1 MKQKSQ
7 NRFLAALLAVAMML
21 QMLPMLAFA
30 EDAPG
35 TGKKDVAWIGET
47 GYPSLEA
54 AVTAAGD
61 GATITLGEGVYSL
74 GGTQNTQ
81 KVTTK
86 SLTFVGAGV
95 DKTKWQ
101 IQAPQTKYGSDGWC
115 NYSFDGSDSITFQD
129 MTVIGSVYPDGTI
142 KAEDTQGY
150 VRVQNITLKD
160 CVFNGRADYWG
171 YTTTTFDNVTFNAPG
186 TTESGISDT
195 NYSLWT
201 YTGNTCTFKDCT
213 FYSKGKTINVYRHTD
228 PGEDVTVNF
237 ENCTVNS
244 NFATFALFSKTALN
258 INDRYMGSH
267 KFIINI
273 NINDPKTI
281 TAARDTTTCSQVFG
295 FGGKTASNSGRT
307 EVYWNNS
314 VEPVWKGGKIQTHSY
329 TDGEHDKAFTYTY
342 SEWKKFDERNEWR
355 DVTKT
360 CDYCHRELEKH
371 QETASVYRLQYNLN
385 GGTGDETAY
394 KDAFS
399 HEKENVTLAAA
410 PTREG
415 YKFAGWL
422 SLNGKLYNAG
432 SELVLTGDEVFTAQW
447 KKKDEPVV
455 NHTLTVTGGTFAVK
469 NGDIDVTDTL
479 ETSTDEASGKQ
490 TCLVPDGA
498 EVTVTLDQTKVPE
511 GMVFDLWST
520 GKFDLPL
527 DQDCKAESITF
538 TMNGDVDV
546 AAQYRSADIEDGS
559 DVVGPIIVGTAVVAG
574 GALVGY
580 TLGTDLVGQMWGL
593 PYFPSNRS
601 ALAMMLWEDAG
612 KPMPESEILYP
623 DVGQE
628 EQDMDLQHAARWAME
643 HDLMPDLNDQDTEL
657 PPEQVKFYPDNMV
670 TKISVLRA
678 WKKAQDLKQNAQ

>member
-30 EDAPG
+30 DDAPDAHAVKIDGKEGSYAKLEDA
-35 TGKKDVAWIGET
+35 VR
-47 GYPSLEA
+47 A
-54 AVTAAGD
+54 ASSGD
-61 GATITLGEGVYSL
+61 TIILGEGNYTLYKIDS
-74 GGTQNTQ
+74 T
-81 KVTTK
+81 KTTK
-86 SLTFVGAGV
+86 GKNLTFVGQGP
-95 DKTKWQ
+95 DKTAWN
-101 IQAPQTKYGSDGWC
+101 IGALVPDPNNFGTEYNGD
-115 NYSFDGSDSITFQD
+115 YSFDGAGTVTFKN
-129 MTVIGSVYPDGTI
+129 MTLRSGDANYLGFI
-142 KAEDTQGY
+142 
-150 VRVQNITLKD
+150 
-160 CVFNGRADYWG
+160 RADQTVVDNCVINGKTFYWG
-171 YTTTTFDNVTFNAPG
+171 YTSAVFKNTTFNAPDG
-186 TTESGISDT
+186 DYAI
-195 NYSLWT
+195 WT
-201 YTGNTCTFKDCT
+201 YSSPTMTFDTCTFNA
-213 FYSKGKTINVYRHTD
+213 SGKVINVYTD
-228 PGEDVTVNF
+228 YSAGSHNITVNF
-237 ENCTVNS
+237 ENCAVYS
-244 NFATFALFSKTALN
+244 NFSESAGDSKTALN
-258 INDRYMGSH
+258 INDYNMGDF
-267 KFIINI
+267 KYIINI
-273 NINDPKTI
+273 KNPRTI
-281 TAARDTTTCSQVFG
+281 TAARDTTTCSQMFG
-295 FGGKTASNSGRT
+295 YGGKAAT
-307 EVYWNNS
+307 NN
-314 VEPVWKGGKIQTHSY
+314 KGKTDVRLDGNLIWANGEMQTHSY

-342 SEWKKFDERNEWR
+342 SEWKKIDERNEMR
-355 DVTKT
+355 DETKT
-360 CDYCHRELEKH
+360 CNYCHWSEKYINKDI
-371 QETASVYRLQYNLN
+371 ASVYRLQYNLN
-385 GGTGDETAY
+385 EGVGDETANY
-394 KDAFS
+394 NDAFY
-399 HEKENVTLAAA
+399 HENESVTLAAA

-415 YKFAGWL
+415 YQFAGWL
-422 SLNGKLYNAG
+422 SLNGKLYKAG
-432 SELVLTGDEVFTAQW
+432 SELVLTGDEVFTALW
-447 KKKDEPVV
+447 KKDEPVV

-469 NGDIDVTDTL
+469 NGDIDVTNTL
-479 ETSTDEASGKQ
+479 ETSIDEASGKQ

-527 DQDCKAESITF
+527 GQDCKAESITF
-538 TMNGDVDV
+538 TMNDDVDV

-670 TKISVLRA
+670 TKIGVLRA

>member
-30 EDAPG
+30 DDAPG
-35 TGKKDVAWIGET
+35 IEETYVAWNENQGHK

-54 AVTAAGD
+54 AVENASSD
-61 GATITLGEGVYSL
+61 DTITLGAGSYTL
-74 GGTQNTQ
+74 YKKIKDNQ
-81 KVTTK
+81 KPK
-86 SLTFVGAGV
+86 GKNLTFVGQGS
-95 DKTKWQ
+95 DKTTWY
-101 IQAPQTKYGSDGWC
+101 IGAEVPDPNLLGTEYNGD
-115 NYSFDGSDSITFQD
+115 YSFDGAGTVTFKN
-129 MTVIGSVYPDGTI
+129 MTLRSGDKDYLGFIRIDNTVVENCVI
-142 KAEDTQGY
+142 
-150 VRVQNITLKD
+150 
-160 CVFNGRADYWG
+160 NGKTDYWG
-171 YTTTTFDNVTFNAPG
+171 YTSAVFKDTTFNAP
-186 TTESGISDT
+186 SS
-195 NYSLWT
+195 NYALWT
-201 YTGNTCTFKDCT
+201 YSSPTMTFDTCTFNAN
-213 FYSKGKTINVYRHTD
+213 GKVINVYTD
-228 PGEDVTVNF
+228 YSAGVHDITVNF

-244 NFATFALFSKTALN
+244 SSLVKQALN
-258 INDRYMGSH
+258 INDSNMGSY
-267 KFIINI
+267 KYIINI
-273 NINDPKTI
+273 NNPTV

-295 FGGKTASNSGRT
+295 FGGKKGNNSGRT

-314 VEPVWKGGKIQTHSY
+314 VEPVWKGGKMQTHSY

-342 SEWKKFDERNEWR
+342 SEWTRIDARNEWR

-360 CDYCHRELEKH
+360 CNYCGWSETHREV
-371 QETASVYRLQYNLN
+371 ASVYRLQYNLN
-385 GGTGDETAY
+385 EGVGDKTADY
-394 KDAFS
+394 NEAFY
-399 HEKENVTLAAA
+399 HENESVKLAAA
-410 PTREG
+410 PKREG
-415 YKFAGWL
+415 YQFAGWL
-422 SLNGKLYNAG
+422 SLNGTPYKAG
-432 SELVLTGDEVFTAQW
+432 SALVLTGDEVLTAQW
-447 KKKDEPVV
+447 KKNEPV

-469 NGDIDVTDTL
+469 NGGIDVTDTL

-520 GKFDLPL
+520 GNFDLPQE
-527 DQDCKAESITF
+527 QDYKAESITF
-538 TMNGDVDV
+538 TMNDDVDV

-628 EQDMDLQHAARWAME
+628 EQDMDLQHAARWSME

>member
-35 TGKKDVAWIGET
+35 TGEVLNKRT
-47 GYPSLEA
+47 GTIYTSLVDAVREA
-54 AVTAAGD
+54 ESD
-61 GATITLGEGVYSL
+61 DTITLGEGNYTLYKISSE
-74 GGTQNTQ
+74 GMTNGKN
-81 KVTTK
+81 
-86 SLTFVGAGV
+86 LTFVGQGP
-95 DKTKWQ
+95 DKTAWNIGAKVPDP
-101 IQAPQTKYGSDGWC
+101 ANFGTEYNGD
-115 NYSFDGSDSITFQD
+115 YSFDGAGTVTFKN
-129 MTVIGSVYPDGTI
+129 MTLRSGNANYLGFIRANNTVVDHCVI
-142 KAEDTQGY
+142 
-150 VRVQNITLKD
+150 
-160 CVFNGRADYWG
+160 NGKTFYWG
-171 YTTTTFDNVTFNAPG
+171 YESAKFINTTFNAP
-186 TTESGISDT
+186 SGDYAI
-195 NYSLWT
+195 WT
-201 YTGNTCTFKDCT
+201 YSSPIMTFDTCTFNAT
-213 FYSKGKTINVYRHTD
+213 GKVINVYTD
-228 PGEDVTVNF
+228 YGAGKQDITVNF
-237 ENCTVNS
+237 NNCTVKS
-244 NFATFALFSKTALN
+244 ISWTSAATFKTALKIDDHN
-258 INDRYMGSH
+258 MGNY
-267 KFIINI
+267 KYIINI
-273 NINDPKTI
+273 TDPNV

-295 FGGKTASNSGRT
+295 FGGKLNELIKNSNSGRT
-307 EVYWNNS
+307 EVNIDGKC
-314 VEPVWKGGKIQTHSY
+314 VWKEGRMQTHAY
-329 TDGEHDKAFTYTY
+329 TDGEHDQAFNYTY
-342 SEWKKFDERNEWR
+342 SEWKKLDARNDVRDE
-355 DVTKT
+355 TKT
-360 CDYCHRELEKH
+360 CKYCGWWKTYKDKDL
-371 QETASVYRLQYNLN
+371 ASVYRLQYNLN
-385 GGTGDETAY
+385 EGIGDATANY
-394 KDAFS
+394 NDAFS
-399 HEKENVTLAAA
+399 HENESVTLAAA

-415 YKFAGWL
+415 YQFAGWL
-422 SLNGKLYNAG
+422 SLNGKLYRAG

-447 KKKDEPVV
+447 KKDEPVV

-469 NGDIDVTDTL
+469 NGGIDVTDTL
-479 ETSTDEASGKQ
+479 ETSTDETSGKQ

-520 GKFDLPL
+520 GELPL
-527 DQDCKAESITF
+527 DQDYKAESITF

>member
-35 TGKKDVAWIGET
+35 TGEVWNKTKNNKKYT
-47 GYPSLEA
+47 SL
-54 AVTAAGD
+54 VTAVQEASSGD
-61 GATITLGEGVYSL
+61 TIILGEGNYTL
-74 GGTQNTQ
+74 FEKNNNHAKAGN
-81 KVTTK
+81 KN
-86 SLTFVGAGV
+86 LTFVGQGP
-95 DKTKWQ
+95 DKTAWN
-101 IQAPQTKYGSDGWC
+101 IGDEVPDPSKYGTEYNGD
-115 NYSFDGSDSITFQD
+115 YSFDGAGKITFKN
-129 MTVIGSVYPDGTI
+129 MTLRSGNVDYLGFIRPDQTVVDHCVI
-142 KAEDTQGY
+142 
-150 VRVQNITLKD
+150 
-160 CVFNGRADYWG
+160 NGKTAYWG
-171 YTTTTFDNVTFNAPG
+171 YTSAVFTDTTFNTPENDYALWTYSSPTMIFDNCTFNA
-186 TTESGISDT
+186 
-195 NYSLWT
+195 N
-201 YTGNTCTFKDCT
+201 GN
-213 FYSKGKTINVYRHTD
+213 KGKVINVYTEGTTQDIR
-228 PGEDVTVNF
+228 VYFN
-237 ENCTVNS
+237 NCTVNS
-244 NFATFALFSKTALN
+244 SKLGKQVLK
-258 INDRYMGSH
+258 INDRFMRPY
-267 KFIINI
+267 KFIVYINNPHI
-273 NINDPKTI
+273 NA
-281 TAARDTTTCSQVFG
+281 TAARDKMTCSQLFG
-295 FGGKTASNSGRT
+295 FDSDQDSNTGYTDVYLDGDLVWTNGKM
-307 EVYWNNS
+307 
-314 VEPVWKGGKIQTHSY
+314 KTHSY
-329 TDGEHDKAFTYTY
+329 TDGEKDDAYEITGRSDWTP
-342 SEWKKFDERNEWR
+342 SVERVDECE
-355 DVTKT
+355 VTKT
-360 CDYCHRELEKH
+360 CKYCGWTKKELEH
-371 QETASVYRLQYNLN
+371 ASVYRLQYNLN
-385 GGTGDETAY
+385 EGDGDETAY
-394 KDAFS
+394 KDAYS
-399 HEKENVTLAAA
+399 REKESVKLAAA

-422 SLNGKLYNAG
+422 SQKGKLYNAE
-432 SELVLTGDEVFTAQW
+432 SELVLTGDEVFTAYW
-447 KKKDEPVV
+447 KKDEPVV

-469 NGDIDVTDTL
+469 DGGIDVTDTL
-479 ETSTDEASGKQ
+479 ETSTDETSGKQ

-520 GKFDLPL
+520 GELPL
-527 DQDCKAESITF
+527 DQDYKAESIAF

>member
-7 NRFLAALLAVAMML
+7 NRFFAALLAVAMML

-30 EDAPG
+30 DDAPG
-35 TGKKDVAWIGET
+35 TEETYVAWNENQGHK

-54 AVTAAGD
+54 AVENASSD
-61 GATITLGEGVYSL
+61 DTITLGAGSYTL
-74 GGTQNTQ
+74 YKKIKDNQ
-81 KVTTK
+81 KPK
-86 SLTFVGAGV
+86 GKNLTFVGQGS
-95 DKTKWQ
+95 DKTTWY
-101 IQAPQTKYGSDGWC
+101 IGAEVPDPNLLGTEYNGD
-115 NYSFDGSDSITFQD
+115 YSFDGAGTVTFKN
-129 MTVIGSVYPDGTI
+129 MTLRSGDKDYLGFIRIDNTVVENCVI
-142 KAEDTQGY
+142 
-150 VRVQNITLKD
+150 
-160 CVFNGRADYWG
+160 NGKTFYWG
-171 YTTTTFDNVTFNAPG
+171 YESAKFINTTFNAP
-186 TTESGISDT
+186 SGDYAI
-195 NYSLWT
+195 WT
-201 YTGNTCTFKDCT
+201 YSSPIMTFDTCTFNAT
-213 FYSKGKTINVYRHTD
+213 GKVINVYTD
-228 PGEDVTVNF
+228 YSAKKFDITVNF
-237 ENCTVNS
+237 NNCTVNS
-244 NFATFALFSKTALN
+244 SNGFFDKQALI
-258 INDRYMGSH
+258 INDKNRGDCKY
-267 KFIINI
+267 IINI
-273 NINDPKTI
+273 KNPNV
-281 TAARDTTTCSQVFG
+281 TAARSTTTCSQVFG
-295 FGGKTASNSGRT
+295 FKYNTGRT
-307 EVYWNNS
+307 EVYWNG
-314 VEPVWKGGKIQTHSY
+314 EPVWKEGKMLTHSY
-329 TDGEHDKAFTYTY
+329 TDGAHDKAFTTTY
-342 SEWKKFDERNEWR
+342 SDWTKIDARNETR

-360 CDYCHRELEKH
+360 CNYCHRLLETHK
-371 QETASVYRLQYNLN
+371 EVASVYRLQYNLN
-385 GGTGDETAY
+385 EGVGAENADYNDAY
-394 KDAFS
+394 S
-399 HEKENVTLAAA
+399 REKESVTLAAA

-415 YKFAGWL
+415 YQFAGWL
-422 SLNGKLYNAG
+422 SLNGKLYKAG
-432 SELVLTGDEVFTAQW
+432 SELVLTGDEVFTALW
-447 KKKDEPVV
+447 KKDEPVV

-527 DQDCKAESITF
+527 DQDYKAESIAF

-559 DVVGPIIVGTAVVAG
+559 DVVGPIIIGTAVVAG

-580 TLGTDLVGQMWGL
+580 TLGTDLVGKMWGL

-628 EQDMDLQHAARWAME
+628 EQDMDLQHAARWAVE

>member
-30 EDAPG
+30 DDAPG

-74 GGTQNTQ
+74 GDTQQ

-86 SLTFVGAGV
+86 SLTFVGKGP
-95 DKTKWQ
+95 DKTTWK
-101 IQAPQTKYGSDGWC
+101 IQAPQAPYGADGYC
-115 NYSFDGSDSITFQD
+115 DYSFDGSNSITFQD
-129 MTVIGSVYPDGTI
+129 MTLIGSVYPDGTI
-142 KAEDTQGY
+142 KAEDLQGY

-171 YTTTTFDNVTFNAPG
+171 YTSTTFDNVTFNAPG
-186 TTESGISDT
+186 TTESEISKA

-213 FYSKGKTINVYRHTD
+213 FNSKGKTINVYRPGD
-228 PGEDVTVNF
+228 PGNDVTVNF

-244 NFATFALFSKTALN
+244 NFSLYVLFDKTALK
-258 INDRYMGSH
+258 IDDSYMGNH

-273 NINDPKTI
+273 NDPTV
-281 TAARDTTTCSQVFG
+281 TAARDTMTCSQVFG
-295 FGGKTASNSGRT
+295 FGGKSACNTGKT

-314 VEPVWKGGKIQTHSY
+314 VEPVWKGGEMKTHSY
-329 TDGEHDKAFTYTY
+329 TDGEHDKAFTTTY
-342 SEWKKFDERNEWR
+342 SEWRKFDERNEWR
-355 DVTKT
+355 DATTT
-360 CDYCHRELEKH
+360 CDYCHRVLEKH

-385 GGTGDETAY
+385 GGTGDENANY
-394 KDAFS
+394 NDAFS
-399 HEKENVTLAAA
+399 HENESVTLAAA

-415 YKFAGWL
+415 YQFAGWL

-432 SELVLTGDEVFTAQW
+432 SELVLTGDEVFTAYW
-447 KKKDEPVV
+447 KKDEPVV

-469 NGDIDVTDTL
+469 DGDIDVTDTL

-520 GKFDLPL
+520 GKFDLPQE
-527 DQDCKAESITF
+527 QDYKAESITF
-538 TMNGDVDV
+538 TMNDDVDV

-559 DVVGPIIVGTAVVAG
+559 DIVGPIIVGTAVVAG

-580 TLGTDLVGQMWGL
+580 TLGTDLVGKMWGL

-628 EQDMDLQHAARWAME
+628 EQDMDLQHAARWSME

>member
-30 EDAPG
+30 DDAPDAYAVKID
-35 TGKKDVAWIGET
+35 GKEGSYAKLVDAVK
-47 GYPSLEA
+47 A
-54 AVTAAGD
+54 ASSGD
-61 GATITLGEGVYSL
+61 TIILGEGNYTLYGIKSDD
-74 GGTQNTQ
+74 
-81 KVTTK
+81 TTK
-86 SLTFVGAGV
+86 GKNLTFVGQGP
-95 DKTKWQ
+95 DKTAWNIGDKV
-101 IQAPQTKYGSDGWC
+101 PDPSKYGTEYNGD
-115 NYSFDGSDSITFQD
+115 YSFDGAGTVTFKN
-129 MTVIGSVYPDGTI
+129 MTLRSGVVDYLGFIRIDNTVVENCVI
-142 KAEDTQGY
+142 
-150 VRVQNITLKD
+150 
-160 CVFNGRADYWG
+160 NGKTDYWG
-171 YTTTTFDNVTFNAPG
+171 YTSAVFKDTTFNAP
-186 TTESGISDT
+186 SS
-195 NYSLWT
+195 NYALWT
-201 YTGNTCTFKDCT
+201 YCSPTMTFDTCTFNAN
-213 FYSKGKTINVYRHTD
+213 GKAINVYTD
-228 PGEDVTVNF
+228 YSAGAHDITVNF
-237 ENCTVNS
+237 NNCTVNS
-244 NFATFALFSKTALN
+244 NFQSYVSMFSNNKTALN
-258 INDRYMGSH
+258 INDSNMGSH
-267 KFIINI
+267 KYII

-281 TAARDTTTCSQVFG
+281 TAARDKTTTCSQMFG
-295 FGGKTASNSGRT
+295 FGGKAATNNKGKT
-307 EVYWNNS
+307 DVYLNG
-314 VEPVWKGGKIQTHSY
+314 ELVWTNGKMQTHSY
-329 TDGEHDKAFTYTY
+329 TDGEQDKAFTTTY
-342 SEWKKFDERNEWR
+342 SEWTKFDARNEWR

-360 CDYCHRELEKH
+360 CDYCGWS
-371 QETASVYRLQYNLN
+371 ETHKEVASVYRLQYNLN
-385 GGTGDETAY
+385 GGVGDETADY
-394 KDAFS
+394 NEAFYR
-399 HEKENVTLAAA
+399 ENESVKLAAA

-415 YKFAGWL
+415 YQFAGWL
-422 SLNGKLYNAG
+422 SLNGKLYKPE
-432 SELVLTGDEVFTAQW
+432 SELKQLTGDEVFTAQW
-447 KKKDEPVV
+447 KKDEPVV

-469 NGDIDVTDTL
+469 DGDIDVTDTL

-520 GKFDLPL
+520 GELPL
-527 DQDCKAESITF
+527 DQDYKAESITF

>member
-30 EDAPG
+30 DGADG
-35 TGKKDVAWIGET
+35 TEETYVAWNENQGDK
-47 GYPSLEA
+47 GYPSLKA
-54 AVTAAGD
+54 AVEYASSGD
-61 GATITLGEGVYSL
+61 TIILGEGVYSL
-74 GGTQNTQ
+74 GGTQ
-81 KVTTK
+81 KVTDK
-86 SLTFVGAGV
+86 SLTFVGAGT
-95 DKTKWQ
+95 DKTTWQ
-101 IQAPQTKYGSDGWC
+101 IQAPQAPYGADGYC
-115 NYSFDGSDSITFQD
+115 DYSFDGSDSITFQD

-213 FYSKGKTINVYRHTD
+213 FNSKGKTINVYRHGD
-228 PGEDVTVNF
+228 PGYDVTVNF

-244 NFATFALFSKTALN
+244 NFSSFALFSKTALN
-258 INDRYMGSH
+258 INDSYMGSS

-273 NINDPKTI
+273 NINDLQTVK
-281 TAARDTTTCSQVFG
+281 AARDTTTCSQVFG
-295 FGGKTASNSGRT
+295 YGGKAATNNKCKT
-307 EVYWNNS
+307 DVYWNDKL
-314 VEPVWKGGKIQTHSY
+314 VWTNGEMKTHSY
-329 TDGEHDKAFTYTY
+329 TDGAHDQAFTT
-342 SEWKKFDERNEWR
+342 SNPEWTKIDERNEWR
-355 DVTKT
+355 EVTTT
-360 CDYCHRELEKH
+360 CNYCHRLLEKH
-371 QETASVYRLQYNLN
+371 RETASVYRLQYNLN
-385 GGTGDETAY
+385 GGVDDGTAY
-394 KDAFS
+394 SDVFS
-399 HEKENVTLAAA
+399 REKESVTLAAA

-415 YKFAGWL
+415 YHFYKWQTAKGDLYDAG
-422 SLNGKLYNAG
+422 YP
-432 SELVLTGDEVFTAQW
+432 LVLTGDEVLTALW
-447 KKKDEPVV
+447 KKNEPV
-455 NHTLTVTGGTFAVK
+455 HTLTVTGGTFTVK
-469 NGDIDVTDTL
+469 KDDIDVTDTL
-479 ETSTDEASGKQ
+479 ETSIDEVSGKQ
-490 TCLVPDGA
+490 TCRLVPDDA
-498 EVTVTLDQTKVPE
+498 EVTVTLDKTKVPE
-511 GMVFDLWST
+511 GMVFDIWST

-527 DQDCKAESITF
+527 GQDSKAESITF
-538 TMNGDVDV
+538 TMKCDVDV
-546 AAQYRSADIEDGS
+546 DAQYRSADIEDGP
-559 DVVGPIIVGTAVVAG
+559 DIVGPVIAGTAVVAG
-574 GALVGY
+574 GAVLGY
-580 TLGTDLVGQMWGL
+580 QAYALGTELMGKMWGL

-628 EQDMDLQHAARWAME
+628 ERDMDLQHAARWAME
-643 HDLMPDLNDQDTEL
+643 HDLLPDLNDQDTEL
-657 PPEQVKFYPDNMV
+657 PPEQVKFYPDNMI

>member
-30 EDAPG
+30 DDAPDAHAVKIDGKEGSYAKLEDA
-35 TGKKDVAWIGET
+35 VR
-47 GYPSLEA
+47 A
-54 AVTAAGD
+54 AKSD
-61 GATITLGEGVYSL
+61 DTIILGEGNYTLYGIKSDD
-74 GGTQNTQ
+74 
-81 KVTTK
+81 TTK
-86 SLTFVGAGV
+86 GKNLTFVGQGT
-95 DKTKWQ
+95 DKTFWN
-101 IQAPQTKYGSDGWC
+101 IGAEVPNPEYYGTEYNGD
-115 NYSFDGSDSITFQD
+115 YSFDGAGTVTFKN
-129 MTVIGSVYPDGTI
+129 MTLRSGDKDYLGFIRIDNTVVENCVI
-142 KAEDTQGY
+142 
-150 VRVQNITLKD
+150 
-160 CVFNGRADYWG
+160 NGKTDYWG
-171 YTTTTFDNVTFNAPG
+171 YTSAVFKDTTFNAP
-186 TTESGISDT
+186 SS
-195 NYSLWT
+195 NYALWT
-201 YTGNTCTFKDCT
+201 YCSPTMTFDTCTFNAN
-213 FYSKGKTINVYRHTD
+213 GKAINVYTD
-228 PGEDVTVNF
+228 YSAGAHDITVNF
-237 ENCTVNS
+237 NNCTVNS
-244 NFATFALFSKTALN
+244 NFQSYVSMFSNNKTALN
-258 INDRYMGSH
+258 INDSNMGSH
-267 KFIINI
+267 KYIINI
-273 NINDPKTI
+273 TDPHV

-295 FGGKTASNSGRT
+295 YGGKAAT
-307 EVYWNNS
+307 NNKGKTD
-314 VEPVWKGGKIQTHSY
+314 VHLNGELVWTNGEMQTHSY
-329 TDGEHDKAFTYTY
+329 TDGEHDKAFTTTY
-342 SEWKKFDERNEWR
+342 SEWTKFDERNEWR

-385 GGTGDETAY
+385 EGVGDETANY
-394 KDAFS
+394 NDAFY
-399 HEKENVTLAAA
+399 HENESVTLAAA

-415 YKFAGWL
+415 YQFAGWL
-422 SLNGKLYNAG
+422 SLNGKLYKAG
-432 SELVLTGDEVFTAQW
+432 SELVLTGDEVFTALW
-447 KKKDEPVV
+447 KKDEPVV

-527 DQDCKAESITF
+527 DQDYKAESITF

-580 TLGTDLVGQMWGL
+580 TLGTDLVGKMWGL

-678 WKKAQDLKQNAQ
+678 WKKARDLKQNAQ

>member
-35 TGKKDVAWIGET
+35 TGEVLNKRT
-47 GYPSLEA
+47 GTIYTSLVDAVREA
-54 AVTAAGD
+54 ESD
-61 GATITLGEGVYSL
+61 DTITLGEGNYTLYKISSE
-74 GGTQNTQ
+74 GMTNGKN
-81 KVTTK
+81 
-86 SLTFVGAGV
+86 LTFVGQGP
-95 DKTKWQ
+95 DKTAWNIGAKVPDP
-101 IQAPQTKYGSDGWC
+101 ANFGTEYNGD
-115 NYSFDGSDSITFQD
+115 YSFDGAGTVTFKN
-129 MTVIGSVYPDGTI
+129 MTLRSGNANYLGFIRANNTVVDHCVI
-142 KAEDTQGY
+142 
-150 VRVQNITLKD
+150 
-160 CVFNGRADYWG
+160 NGKTFYWG
-171 YTTTTFDNVTFNAPG
+171 YESAKFINTTFNAP
-186 TTESGISDT
+186 SGDYAI
-195 NYSLWT
+195 WT
-201 YTGNTCTFKDCT
+201 YSSPIMTFDTCTFNAT
-213 FYSKGKTINVYRHTD
+213 GKVINVYTD
-228 PGEDVTVNF
+228 YGAGKQDITVNF
-237 ENCTVNS
+237 NNCTVKS
-244 NFATFALFSKTALN
+244 ISWTSAATFKTALKIDDHN
-258 INDRYMGSH
+258 MGNY
-267 KFIINI
+267 KYIINI
-273 NINDPKTI
+273 TDPNV

-295 FGGKTASNSGRT
+295 FGDKKGVKEGNNSGRT
-307 EVYWNNS
+307 EVYWNNNA
-314 VEPVWKGGKIQTHSY
+314 EPVWKEGKMQTHSY
-329 TDGEHDKAFTYTY
+329 TDGEHDKAFTTTY
-342 SEWKKFDERNEWR
+342 SDWTRIDARNEWR

-360 CDYCHRELEKH
+360 CNYCGWW
-371 QETASVYRLQYNLN
+371 ETYKNKDVASVYRLQYNLN
-385 GGTGDETAY
+385 EGVGAENADYNDAY
-394 KDAFS
+394 S
-399 HEKENVTLAAA
+399 REKESVKLAAA

-415 YKFAGWL
+415 YQFAGWL
-422 SLNGKLYNAG
+422 SLNGKLYKAG
-432 SELVLTGDEVFTAQW
+432 SELELTGDEVFTAQW
-447 KKKDEPVV
+447 KKDEPVV

-520 GKFDLPL
+520 GELPL
-527 DQDCKAESITF
+527 DQDYKAESITF

-580 TLGTDLVGQMWGL
+580 TLGTDLVGKMWGL

>member
-30 EDAPG
+30 DDAPDAYAVKID
-35 TGKKDVAWIGET
+35 GKEGSYAKLVDAVK
-47 GYPSLEA
+47 A
-54 AVTAAGD
+54 ASSGD
-61 GATITLGEGVYSL
+61 TIILGEGNYTLYGIKSDD
-74 GGTQNTQ
+74 
-81 KVTTK
+81 TTK
-86 SLTFVGAGV
+86 GKNLTFVGQGP
-95 DKTKWQ
+95 DKTAWNIGDKV
-101 IQAPQTKYGSDGWC
+101 PDPSKYGTEYNGD
-115 NYSFDGSDSITFQD
+115 YSFDGAKTVTFKN
-129 MTVIGSVYPDGTI
+129 MTLRSGVVDYLGFIRIDNTVVENCVI
-142 KAEDTQGY
+142 
-150 VRVQNITLKD
+150 
-160 CVFNGRADYWG
+160 NGKTDYWG
-171 YTTTTFDNVTFNAPG
+171 YTSAVFKDTTFNAP
-186 TTESGISDT
+186 SS
-195 NYSLWT
+195 NYALWT
-201 YTGNTCTFKDCT
+201 YCSPTMTFDNCTFNAN
-213 FYSKGKTINVYRHTD
+213 GKAINVYTD
-228 PGEDVTVNF
+228 YSAGDHDITVNF
-237 ENCTVNS
+237 NNCTVNS
-244 NFATFALFSKTALN
+244 NFQSYVSMFSNNKTALN
-258 INDRYMGSH
+258 INDSNMGSH
-267 KFIINI
+267 KYII

-281 TAARDTTTCSQVFG
+281 TAARDKTTTCSQMFG
-295 FGGKTASNSGRT
+295 FGGKAATNNKGKT
-307 EVYWNNS
+307 DVYLNG
-314 VEPVWKGGKIQTHSY
+314 ELVWTNGKMQTHSY
-329 TDGEHDKAFTYTY
+329 TDGEHDQAFTTTY
-342 SEWKKFDERNEWR
+342 SEWKKLDARNDVRDE
-355 DVTKT
+355 TKT
-360 CDYCHRELEKH
+360 CKYCGWWKTYKDKDL
-371 QETASVYRLQYNLN
+371 ASVYRLQYNLN
-385 GGTGDETAY
+385 EGIGDATANY
-394 KDAFS
+394 NDAFY
-399 HEKENVTLAAA
+399 HENESVKLAAA

-415 YKFAGWL
+415 YEFAGWL
-422 SLNGKLYNAG
+422 SLKGKLYKAE

-447 KKKDEPVV
+447 KKDEPVV

-479 ETSTDEASGKQ
+479 ETSIDEASGKQ

-520 GKFDLPL
+520 GELPL
-527 DQDCKAESITF
+527 DQDYKAESITF
-538 TMNGDVDV
+538 TMNDDVDV

>member
-30 EDAPG
+30 DDAPDAHAVKID
-35 TGKKDVAWIGET
+35 GKEGSYET
-47 GYPSLEA
+47 LEA
-54 AVTAAGD
+54 AVRAAESGD
-61 GATITLGEGVYSL
+61 TIILGEGNYTLYGKKSDII
-74 GGTQNTQ
+74 
-81 KVTTK
+81 KTK
-86 SLTFVGAGV
+86 GKDLTFVGQGP
-95 DKTKWQ
+95 DKTAWN
-101 IQAPQTKYGSDGWC
+101 IGAEVPDPSKYGTEYNGD
-115 NYSFDGSDSITFQD
+115 YSFDGAGKITFKN
-129 MTVIGSVYPDGTI
+129 MTLRSGNVDYLGFIRPDQTVVDHCI
-142 KAEDTQGY
+142 
-150 VRVQNITLKD
+150 I
-160 CVFNGRADYWG
+160 NGKTFYWG
-171 YTTTTFDNVTFNAPG
+171 YTSAVFTDTTFNAP
-186 TTESGISDT
+186 SKDYAI
-195 NYSLWT
+195 WT
-201 YTGNTCTFKDCT
+201 YSSPTMIFDNCTFNT
-213 FYSKGKTINVYRHTD
+213 TGKAINVYADHEAGSHDIR
-228 PGEDVTVNF
+228 VYFN
-237 ENCTVNS
+237 NCTVNS
-244 NFATFALFSKTALN
+244 SILNKQALN
-258 INDRYMGSH
+258 INDSNMRPY
-267 KFIINI
+267 KYIIHIDN
-273 NINDPKTI
+273 PQTI
-281 TAARDTTTCSQVFG
+281 DAALSNTTCSQLFG
-295 FGGKTASNSGRT
+295 FKEDKTTGFTGNTGYTDVYLGGDL
-307 EVYWNNS
+307 
-314 VEPVWKGGKIQTHSY
+314 VWTDGKMKTHSY
-329 TDGEHDKAFTYTY
+329 TVGEKEDAYEITGRSDWTP
-342 SEWKKFDERNEWR
+342 SVERVDECE
-355 DVTKT
+355 VTKT
-360 CDYCHRELEKH
+360 CKYCGWTKKELEH
-371 QETASVYRLQYNLN
+371 ASVYRLQYNLN
-385 GGTGDETAY
+385 EGVGDATADY
-394 KDAFS
+394 NDAYS
-399 HEKENVTLAAA
+399 REKESVTLAAA

-415 YKFAGWL
+415 YQFAGWL
-422 SLNGKLYNAG
+422 SLNGKLYKAG
-432 SELVLTGDEVFTAQW
+432 SELVLTGDEVFTAYW
-447 KKKDEPVV
+447 KKDEPVV

-469 NGDIDVTDTL
+469 DGGIDVTDTL

-511 GMVFDLWST
+511 GMVFDIWST
-520 GKFDLPL
+520 GELPL
-527 DQDCKAESITF
+527 DQDYKAESITF

>member
-7 NRFLAALLAVAMML
+7 NRFFAALLAVAMML

-30 EDAPG
+30 DDAPG
-35 TGKKDVAWIGET
+35 IEETYVAWNENQGHK

-54 AVTAAGD
+54 AVENASSGD
-61 GATITLGEGVYSL
+61 TIILGEGNYTLYGIKSDD
-74 GGTQNTQ
+74 
-81 KVTTK
+81 TTK
-86 SLTFVGAGV
+86 GKNLTFVGQGP
-95 DKTKWQ
+95 DKTAWN
-101 IQAPQTKYGSDGWC
+101 IGALVPDPANFGTEYNGD
-115 NYSFDGSDSITFQD
+115 YSFDGAKTVTFKN
-129 MTVIGSVYPDGTI
+129 MTLRSGKVDYLGFIRIDNTVVENCVI
-142 KAEDTQGY
+142 
-150 VRVQNITLKD
+150 
-160 CVFNGRADYWG
+160 NGKTDYWG
-171 YTTTTFDNVTFNAPG
+171 YTSAVFKDTTFNAP
-186 TTESGISDT
+186 SS
-195 NYSLWT
+195 NYALWT
-201 YTGNTCTFKDCT
+201 YCSPTMTFDTCTFNAN
-213 FYSKGKTINVYRHTD
+213 GKAINVYTD
-228 PGEDVTVNF
+228 YSAGAHDITVNF
-237 ENCTVNS
+237 NNCTVNS
-244 NFATFALFSKTALN
+244 NFQSYVSMFSNNKTALN
-258 INDRYMGSH
+258 INDSNMGSH
-267 KFIINI
+267 KYII
-273 NINDPKTI
+273 NINDPQTV
-281 TAARDTTTCSQVFG
+281 TAVRDTTTCSQVFG
-295 FGGKTASNSGRT
+295 FGGKKDNNSGRT

-314 VEPVWKGGKIQTHSY
+314 VEPVWKDGKMQTHSY
-329 TDGEHDKAFTYTY
+329 TDGEHDNAFTTSY
-342 SEWKKFDERNEWR
+342 SEWETIDARNEWR

-360 CDYCHRELEKH
+360 CDYCGWS
-371 QETASVYRLQYNLN
+371 ETQKEIASVYRLQYNLN
-385 GGTGDETAY
+385 EGVGDENANY
-394 KDAFS
+394 NDAFS
-399 HEKENVTLAAA
+399 HENESVTLAAA

-415 YKFAGWL
+415 YQFAGWL
-422 SLNGKLYNAG
+422 SLNGKLYKAG

-447 KKKDEPVV
+447 KKDEPVV

-479 ETSTDEASGKQ
+479 EPSIDETSGKQ

-520 GKFDLPL
+520 GELPL
-527 DQDCKAESITF
+527 DQDYKAESITF

>member
-30 EDAPG
+30 DGTTG
-35 TGKKDVAWIGET
+35 TGETYVAWIGDQ
-47 GYPSLEA
+47 GYTSLVDAVNA
-54 AVTAAGD
+54 ASSVAPT
-61 GATITLGEGVYSL
+61 TIKLGEGVYDLYKKISENEL
-74 GGTQNTQ
+74 AG
-81 KVTTK
+81 KE
-86 SLTFVGAGV
+86 LTFVGKGA
-95 DKTKWQ
+95 DKTIW
-101 IQAPQTKYGSDGWC
+101 
-115 NYSFDGSDSITFQD
+115 N
-129 MTVIGSVYPDGTI
+129 IGYAIDQP
-142 KAEDTQGY
+142 KAEDGDYDLGGAEKVTFEKMTLQCGTGDY
-150 VRVQNITLKD
+150 HGFVRIHNTVVKD
-160 CVFNGRADYWG
+160 CVINGRTAYWG
-171 YTTTTFDNVTFNAPG
+171 YTSAVFTDTTFNTPENDYALWTYSSPTMIFDTCTFNANG
-186 TTESGISDT
+186 G
-195 NYSLWT
+195 
-201 YTGNTCTFKDCT
+201 
-213 FYSKGKTINVYRHTD
+213 KGKAINVYTD
-228 PGEDVTVNF
+228 YSAGKYDITVYFN
-237 ENCTVNS
+237 NCTVNS
-244 NFATFALFSKTALN
+244 SSKLGKQVLK
-258 INDRYMGSH
+258 INDRNMRPY
-267 KFIINI
+267 KYIIYI
-273 NINDPKTI
+273 NNPHINAA
-281 TAARDTTTCSQVFG
+281 AARDKMTCSQLFG
-295 FGGKTASNSGRT
+295 FGSDSDSNTGYT
-307 EVYWNNS
+307 DVYLNGAL
-314 VEPVWKGGKIQTHSY
+314 VWTGGKMQTHSY
-329 TDGEHDKAFTYTY
+329 TDGEKEESAYITTDR
-342 SEWKKFDERNEWR
+342 SEWTPSGAERIDKCE
-355 DVTKT
+355 VTKK
-360 CDYCHRELEKH
+360 CKYCGWTKKEWEY
-371 QETASVYRLQYNLN
+371 ASVYRLQYNLN
-385 GGTGDETAY
+385 EGVGA
-394 KDAFS
+394 
-399 HEKENVTLAAA
+399 ENVDYSDANYRQNVSVKLAAA

-415 YKFAGWL
+415 YEFAGWL
-422 SLNGKLYNAG
+422 SLKGKLYKAE
-432 SELVLTGDEVFTAQW
+432 SELEQLTGDEVFTAQW
-447 KKKDEPVV
+447 KKDEPVV

-520 GKFDLPL
+520 GKFELPL
-527 DQDCKAESITF
+527 EQDYKAESITF
-538 TMNGDVDV
+538 TMNDDVDV

-670 TKISVLRA
+670 TKIGVLRA

>member
-30 EDAPG
+30 DGAPG
-35 TGKKDVAWIGET
+35 TGETYKAWIGDQ
-47 GYPSLEA
+47 GYTSLEA
-54 AVTAAGD
+54 AVEAAPSV
-61 GATITLGEGVYSL
+61 ATITLGADNYTLYKKIDKAKVQGKDLTFEGK
-74 GGTQNTQ
+74 GRG
-81 KVTTK
+81 VTT
-86 SLTFVGAGV
+86 
-95 DKTKWQ
+95 WQ
-101 IQAPQTKYGSDGWC
+101 IGPEVLDPNKLGSEYNGD
-115 NYSFDGSDSITFQD
+115 YSFDGAEKVTFKD
-129 MTVIGSVYPDGTI
+129 MTLRSGDADYLGFIRANHTVVDNCDI
-142 KAEDTQGY
+142 
-150 VRVQNITLKD
+150 
-160 CVFNGRADYWG
+160 NGRTFYWG
-171 YTTTTFDNVTFNAPG
+171 YQSAKFINTTFNAPP
-186 TTESGISDT
+186 SGQ
-195 NYSLWT
+195 YMLWT
-201 YTGNTCTFKDCT
+201 YSSPTMEFDNCNFKAT
-213 FYSKGKTINVYRHTD
+213 KGKAIYVHTD
-228 PGEDVTVNF
+228 GTKQDITVYFNS
-237 ENCTVNS
+237 CTMDSGSMHN
-244 NFATFALFSKTALN
+244 KTALKIDDSN
-258 INDRYMGSH
+258 MDSH
-267 KFIINI
+267 KFTIYIN
-273 NINDPKTI
+273 NPQTI
-281 TAARDTTTCSQVFG
+281 DAALDTMTCSKVFG
-295 FGGKTASNSGRT
+295 FDGSSACNTGRT
-307 EVYWNNS
+307 DVYWNDK
-314 VEPVWKGGKIQTHSY
+314 PVWKEGKMQTHSY
-329 TDGEHDKAFTYTY
+329 TDGEHDKAFTYTP

-410 PTREG
+410 PKREG
-415 YKFAGWL
+415 YHFDGWQT
-422 SLNGKLYNAG
+422 GKGDCYEAG
-432 SELVLTGDEVFTAQW
+432 SKLVLTGDEVFTAQW
-447 KKKDEPVV
+447 KKNEPV

-520 GKFDLPL
+520 GNFDLPL
-527 DQDCKAESITF
+527 DQDYKAEAITF

-580 TLGTDLVGQMWGL
+580 TLGTDLVGKMWGL

-628 EQDMDLQHAARWAME
+628 EQDMDLQHAARWSME
-643 HDLMPDLNDQDTEL
+643 HELLPDLNDQDAEL

>member
-7 NRFLAALLAVAMML
+7 NRFFAALLAVAMML

-30 EDAPG
+30 DDAPDAYAVKID
-35 TGKKDVAWIGET
+35 GKEGSYAKLVDAVK
-47 GYPSLEA
+47 A
-54 AVTAAGD
+54 ASSGD
-61 GATITLGEGVYSL
+61 TIILGEGNYTLYGIKSE
-74 GGTQNTQ
+74 Q
-81 KVTTK
+81 TTK
-86 SLTFVGAGV
+86 NKDLTFVGQGP
-95 DKTKWQ
+95 DKTAWN
-101 IQAPQTKYGSDGWC
+101 IGALVPDPANFGTEYNGD
-115 NYSFDGSDSITFQD
+115 YSFDGAKTVTFKN
-129 MTVIGSVYPDGTI
+129 MTLRSGKVDYLGFIRIDNTVVENCVI
-142 KAEDTQGY
+142 
-150 VRVQNITLKD
+150 
-160 CVFNGRADYWG
+160 NGKTDYWG
-171 YTTTTFDNVTFNAPG
+171 YTSAVFKDTTFNAPEG
-186 TTESGISDT
+186 Q
-195 NYSLWT
+195 YALWT
-201 YTGNTCTFKDCT
+201 YCSPTMIFDNCTFNA
-213 FYSKGKTINVYRHTD
+213 SGKVINVYTEGTTQDIR
-228 PGEDVTVNF
+228 VYFN
-237 ENCTVNS
+237 NCTVNAS
-244 NFATFALFSKTALN
+244 SKLGKQALT
-258 INDRYMGSH
+258 INDCFMRPY
-267 KFIINI
+267 KFIVYINNPHI
-273 NINDPKTI
+273 NADATLDK
-281 TAARDTTTCSQVFG
+281 TTCSKLFG
-295 FGGKTASNSGRT
+295 FKEDKSTGFTGNTGYTDVYLDGDLVWTNGKM
-307 EVYWNNS
+307 
-314 VEPVWKGGKIQTHSY
+314 KTHSY
-329 TDGEHDKAFTYTY
+329 TFGEKEDAYEITGRSDWTP
-342 SEWKKFDERNEWR
+342 SVERIDEYE
-355 DVTKT
+355 VTKT
-360 CDYCHRELEKH
+360 CKYCGWTKKELEH
-371 QETASVYRLQYNLN
+371 ASVYRLQYNLN
-385 GGTGDETAY
+385 EGVGDETADY
-394 KDAFS
+394 NEAFYR
-399 HEKENVTLAAA
+399 ENESVKLAAA

-415 YKFAGWL
+415 YQFAGWL
-422 SLNGKLYNAG
+422 SQNGKLYKAE
-432 SELVLTGDEVFTAQW
+432 SELVLTGDEVFTAYW
-447 KKKDEPVV
+447 KKDEPVV

-520 GKFDLPL
+520 GNFELPL
-527 DQDCKAESITF
+527 EQDYKAESITF

-628 EQDMDLQHAARWAME
+628 EQDMDLQHAARWSME

>member
-30 EDAPG
+30 DDATG
-35 TGKKDVAWIGET
+35 TGEVRNKRTGTTYTSLATAVA
-47 GYPSLEA
+47 EA
-54 AVTAAGD
+54 QSGD
-61 GATITLGEGVYSL
+61 TIELGEGNYTLYGVPSV
-74 GGTQNTQ
+74 GSTQG
-81 KVTTK
+81 KD
-86 SLTFVGAGV
+86 LTFVGQGT
-95 DKTKWQ
+95 DKTAWNIGDEVPDPNKSG
-101 IQAPQTKYGSDGWC
+101 TEYNGD
-115 NYSFDGSDSITFQD
+115 YSFDGAKTVTFKN
-129 MTVIGSVYPDGTI
+129 MTLRSGKVDYLGFIRIDNTVVENCVI
-142 KAEDTQGY
+142 
-150 VRVQNITLKD
+150 
-160 CVFNGRADYWG
+160 NGKTDYWG
-171 YTTTTFDNVTFNAPG
+171 YTSAVFKDTTFNAP
-186 TTESGISDT
+186 SS
-195 NYSLWT
+195 NYALWT
-201 YTGNTCTFKDCT
+201 YCSPTMTFDTCTFNAN
-213 FYSKGKTINVYRHTD
+213 GKAINVYTD
-228 PGEDVTVNF
+228 YSAGAHDITVNF
-237 ENCTVNS
+237 NNCTVNS
-244 NFATFALFSKTALN
+244 NFQSYVSMFSNNKTALN
-258 INDRYMGSH
+258 INDSNMGSH
-267 KFIINI
+267 KYII

-281 TAARDTTTCSQVFG
+281 TAARDKTTTCSQMFG
-295 FGGKTASNSGRT
+295 FGGKAATNNKGKT
-307 EVYWNNS
+307 DVYLNG
-314 VEPVWKGGKIQTHSY
+314 ELVWTNGKMQTHSY
-329 TDGEHDKAFTYTY
+329 TDGEHDKAFTTTY
-342 SEWKKFDERNEWR
+342 SEWTKIDERNEWR

-360 CDYCHRELEKH
+360 CDYCYRELEKH
-371 QETASVYRLQYNLN
+371 QETASVYRLQYNPN
-385 GGTGDETAY
+385 EGDGAENANYNDAY
-394 KDAFS
+394 S
-399 HEKENVTLAAA
+399 REKESVTLAAA

-415 YKFAGWL
+415 YQFAGWL
-422 SLNGKLYNAG
+422 SLNGKLYKAG

-447 KKKDEPVV
+447 KKDEPVV

-520 GKFDLPL
+520 GNFDLPQ
-527 DQDCKAESITF
+527 DQDYKAESIAF

-580 TLGTDLVGQMWGL
+580 TLGTDLVGKMWGL

>member
-30 EDAPG
+30 DDAPDAHAVKID
-35 TGKKDVAWIGET
+35 GKEGSYAKLVDAVK
-47 GYPSLEA
+47 A
-54 AVTAAGD
+54 ASSGD
-61 GATITLGEGVYSL
+61 TIILGEGNYTLYGIKSDD
-74 GGTQNTQ
+74 
-81 KVTTK
+81 TTK
-86 SLTFVGAGV
+86 GKNLTFVGQGPDVTAWNIGALV
-95 DKTKWQ
+95 PDPANFGTE
-101 IQAPQTKYGSDGWC
+101 YNGD
-115 NYSFDGSDSITFQD
+115 YSFDGAGTVTFKN
-129 MTVIGSVYPDGTI
+129 MTLRSG
-142 KAEDTQGY
+142 KADYLGF
-150 VRVQNITLKD
+150 I
-160 CVFNGRADYWG
+160 RADQTVVDNCVINGKTFYWG
-171 YTTTTFDNVTFNAPG
+171 YQSAEFINTTFNAP
-186 TTESGISDT
+186 SGD
-195 NYSLWT
+195 YALWT
-201 YTGNTCTFKDCT
+201 YSSPTMTFDNCTFNAT
-213 FYSKGKTINVYRHTD
+213 GKVINVYTD
-228 PGEDVTVNF
+228 YGAGKRDIKVNF
-237 ENCTVNS
+237 NNCTVNS
-244 NFATFALFSKTALN
+244 IPSFFARKQALN
-258 INDRYMGSH
+258 INDSNMAGYRY
-267 KFIINI
+267 IIHI
-273 NINDPKTI
+273 NNSQTTTADPDKI
-281 TAARDTTTCSQVFG
+281 DLDKTTCSRMFG
-295 FGGKTASNSGRT
+295 FGGKKDNNTGRT
-307 EVYWNNS
+307 QVYWND
-314 VEPVWKGGKIQTHSY
+314 ELVWNDGVKLTHSY
-329 TDGEHDKAFTYTY
+329 TDGEHDKAFTTSY
-342 SEWKKFDERNEWR
+342 SEWTSSDAERIAKRE
-355 DVTKT
+355 VTKE
-360 CDYCHRELEKH
+360 CKYCGWTKKEW
-371 QETASVYRLQYNLN
+371 ETASVYRLQYNLN
-385 GGTGDETAY
+385 EGVDDETADY
-394 KDAFS
+394 NEAFYR
-399 HEKENVTLAAA
+399 ENESVKLAAA

-415 YKFAGWL
+415 YQFAGWL
-422 SLNGKLYNAG
+422 SQNGKLYKAE
-432 SELVLTGDEVFTAQW
+432 SELVLTGDEVFTAYW
-447 KKKDEPVV
+447 KKDEPVV

-469 NGDIDVTDTL
+469 DGDIDVTDTL

-498 EVTVTLDQTKVPE
+498 EVTVTLDQTKVPD

-520 GKFDLPL
+520 GELPL
-527 DQDCKAESITF
+527 DQDYKAESITF
-538 TMNGDVDV
+538 TMTGDVDV

>member
-35 TGKKDVAWIGET
+35 TGEVLNKRTGTIYTSLKDAVI
-47 GYPSLEA
+47 A
-54 AVTAAGD
+54 AQSD
-61 GATITLGEGVYSL
+61 DTIELGEGNYTLYKISSE
-74 GGTQNTQ
+74 GM
-81 KVTTK
+81 TK
-86 SLTFVGAGV
+86 GKNLTFVGQGP
-95 DKTKWQ
+95 DKTAWN
-101 IQAPQTKYGSDGWC
+101 IGALVPDPANFGTEYNGD
-115 NYSFDGSDSITFQD
+115 YSFDGAKTVTFKN
-129 MTVIGSVYPDGTI
+129 MTLRSGKADYLGFIRANQTVVDNCVI
-142 KAEDTQGY
+142 
-150 VRVQNITLKD
+150 
-160 CVFNGRADYWG
+160 NGKTFYWG
-171 YTTTTFDNVTFNAPG
+171 YQSAEFINTTFNAP
-186 TTESGISDT
+186 SGD
-195 NYSLWT
+195 YALWT
-201 YTGNTCTFKDCT
+201 YSSPTMIFDNCTFNT
-213 FYSKGKTINVYRHTD
+213 TGKAINVYADHEA
-228 PGEDVTVNF
+228 GKHDVRVYFN
-237 ENCTVNS
+237 NCTVNS
-244 NFATFALFSKTALN
+244 SILNKQALN
-258 INDRYMGSH
+258 INDSNMRPY
-267 KFIINI
+267 KYIIHIDN
-273 NINDPKTI
+273 PQTI
-281 TAARDTTTCSQVFG
+281 DAALSNTTCSQLFG
-295 FGGKTASNSGRT
+295 FKEDKSTGFTGNTGYTDVYLGGDL
-307 EVYWNNS
+307 
-314 VEPVWKGGKIQTHSY
+314 VWTNGKMKTHSY
-329 TDGEHDKAFTYTY
+329 TVGEKEDAYEITGRSDWTP
-342 SEWKKFDERNEWR
+342 SVERVDECE
-355 DVTKT
+355 VTKT
-360 CDYCHRELEKH
+360 CKYCGWTKKELEH
-371 QETASVYRLQYNLN
+371 ASVYRLQYNLN
-385 GGTGDETAY
+385 EGVGDATADY
-394 KDAFS
+394 NEAFYR
-399 HEKENVTLAAA
+399 ENESVKLAAA

-415 YKFAGWL
+415 YQFAGWL
-422 SLNGKLYNAG
+422 SQNGKLYKAE
-432 SELVLTGDEVFTAQW
+432 SELEQLTGDEVFTAYW
-447 KKKDEPVV
+447 KKDEPVV

-469 NGDIDVTDTL
+469 DGDIDVTDTL

-520 GKFDLPL
+520 GNFDLPQ
-527 DQDCKAESITF
+527 DQDYKAESITF

>member
-1 MKQKSQ
+1 
-7 NRFLAALLAVAMML
+7 MML

-30 EDAPG
+30 DDAPDAYAVKIDGKEGSYAKLEDA
-35 TGKKDVAWIGET
+35 VR
-47 GYPSLEA
+47 A
-54 AVTAAGD
+54 ASSGD
-61 GATITLGEGVYSL
+61 TIILGEGNYTLYKISSE
-74 GGTQNTQ
+74 GM
-81 KVTTK
+81 TK
-86 SLTFVGAGV
+86 GKNLTFVGQGP
-95 DKTKWQ
+95 DKTAWN
-101 IQAPQTKYGSDGWC
+101 IGALVPDPANFGTEYNGD
-115 NYSFDGSDSITFQD
+115 YSFDGAGTVTFKN
-129 MTVIGSVYPDGTI
+129 MTLRSG
-142 KAEDTQGY
+142 KADYLGF
-150 VRVQNITLKD
+150 I
-160 CVFNGRADYWG
+160 RADQTVVDNCVINGKTFYWG
-171 YTTTTFDNVTFNAPG
+171 YTSAVFKNTTFNAPLLDYA
-186 TTESGISDT
+186 I
-195 NYSLWT
+195 WT
-201 YTGNTCTFKDCT
+201 YSSPTMTFDNCTFNAT
-213 FYSKGKTINVYRHTD
+213 GKVINVYTD
-228 PGEDVTVNF
+228 YGAGKQDIKVNF

-244 NFATFALFSKTALN
+244 YSFGKQALN
-258 INDRYMGSH
+258 INDSNMGSY
-267 KFIINI
+267 KYIIKI
-273 NINDPKTI
+273 YHPTV
-281 TAARDTTTCSQVFG
+281 TAARDTMTCSQVFG
-295 FGGKTASNSGRT
+295 FGGDHDKNSGRT
-307 EVYWNNS
+307 EVYWNGD
-314 VEPVWKGGKIQTHSY
+314 PVWKDGKMKTHSY
-329 TDGEHDKAFTYTY
+329 TDGEKEERAYRDGEKEESAYITTDR
-342 SEWKKFDERNEWR
+342 SEWTPSGAERIDKCE
-355 DVTKT
+355 VTKK
-360 CDYCHRELEKH
+360 CKYCGWTKKGWEY
-371 QETASVYRLQYNLN
+371 ASVYRLQYNLN
-385 GGTGDETAY
+385 EGVGA
-394 KDAFS
+394 
-399 HEKENVTLAAA
+399 ENVDYSDANYRQNVSVKLAAA

-415 YKFAGWL
+415 YQFAGWL
-422 SLNGKLYNAG
+422 SLNGKLYKAE
-432 SELVLTGDEVFTAQW
+432 SELEQLTGDEVFTAQW
-447 KKKDEPVV
+447 KKDEPVV

-469 NGDIDVTDTL
+469 DGDIDVTDTL

-520 GKFDLPL
+520 GKFDLPQE
-527 DQDCKAESITF
+527 QDYKAESITF
-538 TMNGDVDV
+538 TMNDDVDV

>member
-30 EDAPG
+30 EDATG
-35 TGKKDVAWIGET
+35 TGETYVAWNENQGNK
-47 GYPSLEA
+47 GYTTLEA
-54 AVTAAGD
+54 AVAEAKSGE
-61 GATITLGEGVYSL
+61 TIILGEGNYTL
-74 GGTQNTQ
+74 YN
-81 KVTTK
+81 KIDK
-86 SLTFVGAGV
+86 AKIKDKDLTFVGQGRDQTAWYIGP
-95 DKTKWQ
+95 KEPN
-101 IQAPQTKYGSDGWC
+101 PQLFGTEYNGD
-115 NYSFDGSDSITFQD
+115 YSFDGAGKITFKN
-129 MTVIGSVYPDGTI
+129 MRLCTG
-142 KAEDTQGY
+142 
-150 VRVQNITLKD
+150 RVDYLGFI
-160 CVFNGRADYWG
+160 RADRTVVDNCDIYGKTFYWG
-171 YTTTTFDNVTFNAPG
+171 YTSAVFTDTTFYAPTGDYAIWTYSSPAMEFDNCTFNA
-186 TTESGISDT
+186 
-195 NYSLWT
+195 
-201 YTGNTCTFKDCT
+201 TGKA
-213 FYSKGKTINVYRHTD
+213 INVYTD
-228 PGEDVTVNF
+228 YSAGKHDIRVYLN
-237 ENCTVNS
+237 NCTVNS
-244 NFATFALFSKTALN
+244 ASGLGKQALN
-258 INDRYMGSH
+258 INDSNMGSY
-267 KFIINI
+267 KYII
-273 NINDPKTI
+273 NINDPQTV
-281 TAARDTTTCSQVFG
+281 TAVRDTTTCSQVFG
-295 FGGKTASNSGRT
+295 FGGKKDNNSGRT

-314 VEPVWKGGKIQTHSY
+314 VEPVWKDGKMQTHSY
-329 TDGEHDKAFTYTY
+329 TDGEHDNAFTTSY
-342 SEWKKFDERNEWR
+342 SEWETIDARNEWR

-360 CDYCHRELEKH
+360 CDYCGWS
-371 QETASVYRLQYNLN
+371 ETQKEIASVYRLQYNLN
-385 GGTGDETAY
+385 EGVGDENANY
-394 KDAFS
+394 NDAFS
-399 HEKENVTLAAA
+399 HENESVTLAAA

-415 YKFAGWL
+415 YQFAGWL
-422 SLNGKLYNAG
+422 SLNGKLYKAE
-432 SELVLTGDEVFTAQW
+432 SELKKLTGDEVFTAYW
-447 KKKDEPVV
+447 KKDEPVV

-469 NGDIDVTDTL
+469 DGDIDVTDTL

-498 EVTVTLDQTKVPE
+498 EVTVTLDQTKVPD

-520 GKFDLPL
+520 GELPL
-527 DQDCKAESITF
+527 DQDYKAESITF

>member
-30 EDAPG
+30 EDALG
-35 TGKKDVAWIGET
+35 TGKVRNKRTGTIYTSLKEAVQQAW
-47 GYPSLEA
+47 S
-54 AVTAAGD
+54 GD
-61 GATITLGEGVYSL
+61 TIELGEGNYTL
-74 GGTQNTQ
+74 FEKNNNHAKAGN
-81 KVTTK
+81 KD
-86 SLTFVGAGV
+86 LTFVGQGP
-95 DKTKWQ
+95 DKTAWN
-101 IQAPQTKYGSDGWC
+101 IGDEVLDPSKYGTEYNGD
-115 NYSFDGSDSITFQD
+115 YSFDGAGKITFKN
-129 MTVIGSVYPDGTI
+129 MTLRSGKVDYLGFIRPDQTVVDHCVI
-142 KAEDTQGY
+142 
-150 VRVQNITLKD
+150 
-160 CVFNGRADYWG
+160 NGKTDYWG
-171 YTTTTFDNVTFNAPG
+171 YTSAVFTDTTFNAPEG
-186 TTESGISDT
+186 Q
-195 NYSLWT
+195 YALWT
-201 YTGNTCTFKDCT
+201 YSSPTMIFDTCTFNA
-213 FYSKGKTINVYRHTD
+213 KGKVINVYTD
-228 PGEDVTVNF
+228 FSAGKHDITVYFN
-237 ENCTVNS
+237 NCTVNS
-244 NFATFALFSKTALN
+244 SILNKQALN
-258 INDRYMGSH
+258 INDSNMRPY
-267 KFIINI
+267 KYIIHIDN
-273 NINDPKTI
+273 PQTI
-281 TAARDTTTCSQVFG
+281 DAALSNTTCSQLFG
-295 FGGKTASNSGRT
+295 FKEDKSTGFTGNTGYTDVYLGGDL
-307 EVYWNNS
+307 
-314 VEPVWKGGKIQTHSY
+314 VWTNGKMKTHSY
-329 TDGEHDKAFTYTY
+329 TFGEKEDAYEITGRSDWTP
-342 SEWKKFDERNEWR
+342 SVERVDECE
-355 DVTKT
+355 VTKT
-360 CDYCHRELEKH
+360 CKYCGWTKKELEH
-371 QETASVYRLQYNLN
+371 ASVYRLQYNLN
-385 GGTGDETAY
+385 EGVGDETADY
-394 KDAFS
+394 NEHFYR
-399 HEKENVTLAAA
+399 ENESVTLAAA

-415 YKFAGWL
+415 YQFAGWL
-422 SLNGKLYNAG
+422 SQNGKLYKAE
-432 SELVLTGDEVFTAQW
+432 SELVLTGDEVFTAYW
-447 KKKDEPVV
+447 KKDEPVV

-469 NGDIDVTDTL
+469 DGDIDVTDTL

-498 EVTVTLDQTKVPE
+498 EVTVTLDQTKVPD

-520 GKFDLPL
+520 GKFELPL
-527 DQDCKAESITF
+527 EQDYKAESITF
-538 TMNGDVDV
+538 TMNDDVDV

>member
-30 EDAPG
+30 DDAAG
-35 TGKKDVAWIGET
+35 TEVAWNENKNNK

-54 AVTAAGD
+54 AVIDADSGDTIILGAGNY
-61 GATITLGEGVYSL
+61 TLHNKL
-74 GGTQNTQ
+74 KDNQ
-81 KVTTK
+81 KPK
-86 SLTFVGAGV
+86 GKDLTFVGQGS
-95 DKTKWQ
+95 DKTTWYIGAKV
-101 IQAPQTKYGSDGWC
+101 PDPNLLGTEYNGD
-115 NYSFDGSDSITFQD
+115 YSFDGAGTVTFKN
-129 MTVIGSVYPDGTI
+129 MTLRSGDKDYLGFIRIDNTVVENCVI
-142 KAEDTQGY
+142 
-150 VRVQNITLKD
+150 
-160 CVFNGRADYWG
+160 NGKTDYWG
-171 YTTTTFDNVTFNAPG
+171 YTSAKFIDTTFNAPNG
-186 TTESGISDT
+186 Q
-195 NYSLWT
+195 YALWT
-201 YTGNTCTFKDCT
+201 YCSPIMTFDTCTFNAT
-213 FYSKGKTINVYRHTD
+213 GKVINVYTD
-228 PGEDVTVNF
+228 YSAKKFDITVNF
-237 ENCTVNS
+237 NNCTVNS
-244 NFATFALFSKTALN
+244 SNGFFDKQALI
-258 INDRYMGSH
+258 INDKNRGDCKY
-267 KFIINI
+267 IINI
-273 NINDPKTI
+273 KNPNV
-281 TAARDTTTCSQVFG
+281 TAARSTTTCSQVFG
-295 FGGKTASNSGRT
+295 FKYNTGRT
-307 EVYWNNS
+307 EVYWNG
-314 VEPVWKGGKIQTHSY
+314 EPVWKEGKMLTHSY

-342 SEWKKFDERNEWR
+342 SEWRKIDARNETR
-355 DVTKT
+355 DETKT
-360 CDYCHRELEKH
+360 CNYCGWW
-371 QETASVYRLQYNLN
+371 ETYKNKDVASVYRLQYNLN
-385 GGTGDETAY
+385 EGDGAENANYNDAY
-394 KDAFS
+394 S
-399 HEKENVTLAAA
+399 REKESVTLAAA

-415 YKFAGWL
+415 YQFAGWL
-422 SLNGKLYNAG
+422 SQKGKLYNAE

-447 KKKDEPVV
+447 KKDEPVV

-469 NGDIDVTDTL
+469 NGGIDVTDTL
-479 ETSTDEASGKQ
+479 DTSTDETSGKQ

-511 GMVFDLWST
+511 GMVFDIWST
-520 GKFDLPL
+520 GELPL
-527 DQDCKAESITF
+527 DQDYKAESITF

-580 TLGTDLVGQMWGL
+580 TLGTDLVGKMWGL

-628 EQDMDLQHAARWAME
+628 EQDMDLQHAARWSME

>member
-30 EDAPG
+30 DDAPG
-35 TGKKDVAWIGET
+35 TGETYKAWIGNKGYTSLVDAVKAAKKGET
-47 GYPSLEA
+47 
-54 AVTAAGD
+54 T
-61 GATITLGEGVYSL
+61 TITLGADNYTLYGIPSDDTTKGKDLIFVGQGPEVTTWQIGAEVPDPSKYGTEYNSDYSL
-74 GGTQNTQ
+74 QGTGTVTFKNMTLCSADADYLGFSHTNNT
-81 KVTTK
+81 V
-86 SLTFVGAGV
+86 VEN
-95 DKTKWQ
+95 
-101 IQAPQTKYGSDGWC
+101 C
-115 NYSFDGSDSITFQD
+115 
-129 MTVIGSVYPDGTI
+129 VI
-142 KAEDTQGY
+142 
-150 VRVQNITLKD
+150 
-160 CVFNGRADYWG
+160 NGRTFYWG
-171 YTTTTFDNVTFNAPG
+171 YESAKFINTTFNAPP
-186 TTESGISDT
+186 SGQ
-195 NYSLWT
+195 YMLWT
-201 YTGNTCTFKDCT
+201 YCSPTMEFDNCNFKAT
-213 FYSKGKTINVYRHTD
+213 KGKAIYVHTD
-228 PGEDVTVNF
+228 GTKQDITVYFNS
-237 ENCTVNS
+237 CTMDSGSMHN
-244 NFATFALFSKTALN
+244 KTALKIDDSN
-258 INDRYMGSH
+258 MDSH
-267 KFIINI
+267 KFIIYI
-273 NINDPKTI
+273 NNPQTI
-281 TAARDTTTCSQVFG
+281 DAALDTMTCSKVFG
-295 FGGKTASNSGRT
+295 FDGSSACNTGRT

-314 VEPVWKGGKIQTHSY
+314 AEPVWKEGKMQTHSY

-385 GGTGDETAY
+385 GGVDDETAY

-399 HEKENVTLAAA
+399 HEKEKVTLAPA

-415 YKFAGWL
+415 YQFAGWL
-422 SLNGKLYNAG
+422 SLKGKLYNAG

-447 KKKDEPVV
+447 KKDEPVV

-469 NGDIDVTDTL
+469 NGGIDVTDTL

-520 GKFDLPL
+520 GKFELPL
-527 DQDCKAESITF
+527 DQDYKAESITF

-580 TLGTDLVGQMWGL
+580 TLGTDLVGKMWGL

>member
-30 EDAPG
+30 DDAPDAYAVEIDGKEGSYAKLEDA
-35 TGKKDVAWIGET
+35 VR
-47 GYPSLEA
+47 A
-54 AVTAAGD
+54 ASSGD
-61 GATITLGEGVYSL
+61 TIILGEGNYTLYKISSE
-74 GGTQNTQ
+74 GM
-81 KVTTK
+81 TK
-86 SLTFVGAGV
+86 GKNLTFVGQGP
-95 DKTKWQ
+95 DKTAWN
-101 IQAPQTKYGSDGWC
+101 IGALVPDPANFGTEYNGD
-115 NYSFDGSDSITFQD
+115 YSFDGAGTVTFKN
-129 MTVIGSVYPDGTI
+129 MTLRSG
-142 KAEDTQGY
+142 KADYLGF
-150 VRVQNITLKD
+150 I
-160 CVFNGRADYWG
+160 RADQTVVDNCVINGKTFYWG
-171 YTTTTFDNVTFNAPG
+171 YTSAVFKNTTFNAPLLDYA
-186 TTESGISDT
+186 I
-195 NYSLWT
+195 WT
-201 YTGNTCTFKDCT
+201 YSSPTMTFDNCTFNAT
-213 FYSKGKTINVYRHTD
+213 GKVINVYTD
-228 PGEDVTVNF
+228 YGAGKQDIKVNF

-244 NFATFALFSKTALN
+244 YSFGKQALN
-258 INDRYMGSH
+258 INDSNMGSY
-267 KFIINI
+267 KYIIKI
-273 NINDPKTI
+273 YHPTV
-281 TAARDTTTCSQVFG
+281 TAARDTMTCSQVFG
-295 FGGKTASNSGRT
+295 FGGDHDKNSGRT
-307 EVYWNNS
+307 EVYWNGD
-314 VEPVWKGGKIQTHSY
+314 PVWKDGKMKTHSY
-329 TDGEHDKAFTYTY
+329 TDGEKEESAYITTDR
-342 SEWKKFDERNEWR
+342 SEWTPSGAERIDKCE
-355 DVTKT
+355 VTKK
-360 CDYCHRELEKH
+360 CKYCGWTKKGWEY
-371 QETASVYRLQYNLN
+371 ASVYRLQYNLN
-385 GGTGDETAY
+385 EGIGDATANY
-394 KDAFS
+394 NDAFY
-399 HEKENVTLAAA
+399 HENESVKLAAA

-415 YKFAGWL
+415 YEFAGWL
-422 SLNGKLYNAG
+422 SLNGKLYKAE

-520 GKFDLPL
+520 GELPL
-527 DQDCKAESITF
+527 DQDYKAESITF

-580 TLGTDLVGQMWGL
+580 TLGTDLVGKMWGL

>member
-30 EDAPG
+30 DDAPDAHAVVNKRTG
-35 TGKKDVAWIGET
+35 TSYT
-47 GYPSLEA
+47 SLEVAVRA
-54 AVTAAGD
+54 AQSGD
-61 GATITLGEGVYSL
+61 TIELGEGNYTLYGVPSV
-74 GGTQNTQ
+74 GSTQG
-81 KVTTK
+81 KD
-86 SLTFVGAGV
+86 LTFVGQGT
-95 DKTKWQ
+95 DKTTWKIGYKTDQ
-101 IQAPQTKYGSDGWC
+101 PKAEDC
-115 NYSFDGSDSITFQD
+115 DYSFDGANNIKFEKMKLQCGTGDYHGFARINN
-129 MTVIGSVYPDGTI
+129 TVV
-142 KAEDTQGY
+142 E
-150 VRVQNITLKD
+150 D
-160 CVFNGRADYWG
+160 CVINGKTFYWG
-171 YTTTTFDNVTFNAPG
+171 YQSAEFINTIFNAPSGDYAIWTYSSPIMTFDTCTFNA
-186 TTESGISDT
+186 SG
-195 NYSLWT
+195 
-201 YTGNTCTFKDCT
+201 KV
-213 FYSKGKTINVYRHTD
+213 INVYTD
-228 PGEDVTVNF
+228 FSAGKHDITVNF
-237 ENCTVNS
+237 NNCTVNS
-244 NFATFALFSKTALN
+244 STFFLYKQALN
-258 INDRYMGSH
+258 INDSNMGSY
-267 KFIINI
+267 KYII
-273 NINDPKTI
+273 NINDPQTV
-281 TAARDTTTCSQVFG
+281 TAVRDTTTCSQVFG
-295 FGGKTASNSGRT
+295 FGGKKDNNSGRT

-314 VEPVWKGGKIQTHSY
+314 VEPVWKDGKMQTHSY
-329 TDGEHDKAFTYTY
+329 TDGEHDNAFTTSY
-342 SEWKKFDERNEWR
+342 SEWTRIDARNEMR

-360 CDYCHRELEKH
+360 CNYCGWF
-371 QETASVYRLQYNLN
+371 ETHKEIASVYRLQYNLN
-385 GGTGDETAY
+385 EGIGDATANY
-394 KDAFS
+394 NDAFY
-399 HEKENVTLAAA
+399 HENESVKLAAA

-415 YKFAGWL
+415 YEFAGWL
-422 SLNGKLYNAG
+422 SLKGKLYKAE
-432 SELVLTGDEVFTAQW
+432 SELEQLTGDEVFTAQW
-447 KKKDEPVV
+447 KKDEPVV

-469 NGDIDVTDTL
+469 NGGIDVTDTL
-479 ETSTDEASGKQ
+479 DTSTDEASGKQ

-520 GKFDLPL
+520 GKFELPL
-527 DQDCKAESITF
+527 DQDYKAESITF
-538 TMNGDVDV
+538 TMNDDVDV
-546 AAQYRSADIEDGS
+546 ATQYRSADIEDGS